1 MASRVT
7 QQGLEVLTSPA
18 PGARLTQAALE
29 VTTYS
34 APGARW
40 TQALLEVATTT
51 LAPPR
56 VTAHGLEILWLS
68 VAPTP
73 LPRFP
78 AALAYGA
85 QGGPG
90 FSTDVVLMGDGQESR
105 NVNWAEA
112 RCRWDVGSIHRSK
125 AEIDVLIQFFH
136 AVAQGQDGLFL
147 FRDFTDDTFD
157 NVIGVGDG
165 GGTTFPLVKRY
176 QVGPYVRPRR
186 LTHPVEG
193 SVRVALDGALVSGWE
208 LDSGT
213 GVLTFAAPPG
223 AGVVVSAAGAFEV
236 LCRFAQDLLPIT
248 RVAPDAYSCG
258 QMEISEVRQ

>member
-7 QQGLEVLTSPA
+7 QHGLEVLSAPA

-40 TQALLEVATTT
+40 TQAALEVATTT

-56 VTAHGLEILWLS
+56 VTAHGLEVLRTEG
-68 VAPTP
+68 VPTT

-90 FSTDVVLMGDGQESR
+90 FHTDVVLYADGQEQR
-105 NVNWAEA
+105 NVNWLEA
-112 RCRWDVGSIHRSK
+112 LCRWDVGSIHRTK
-125 AEIDVLIQFFH
+125 AEIEVLVAFFH
-136 AVAQGQDGLFL
+136 AATRGQEGLFL

-157 NVIGVGDG
+157 NAIGVGDG
-165 GGTTFPLVKRY
+165 STRTFPLVKVY
-176 QVGPYVRPRR
+176 AVGPYSRARR

-193 SVRVALDGALVSGWE
+193 SVSVRLDGALVSGWS
-208 LDSGT
+208 LDDT
-213 GVLTFAAPPG
+213 GLLTFATAPG
-223 AGVVVSAAGAFEV
+223 VGVVVSAAGTFEV
-236 LCRFAQDLLPIT
+236 VCRFVQDYVPVT
-248 RVAPDAYSCG
+248 RVAPDVYSCDAI
-258 QMEISEVRQ
+258 EILEVRG